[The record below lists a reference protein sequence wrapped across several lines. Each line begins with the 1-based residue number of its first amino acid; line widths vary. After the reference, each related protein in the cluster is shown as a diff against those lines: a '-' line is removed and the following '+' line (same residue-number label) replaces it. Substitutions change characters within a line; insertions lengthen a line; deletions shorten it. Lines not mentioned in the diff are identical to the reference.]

1 MKNDA
6 LLNNL
11 IQSPK
16 LVWYYEQIQEFIA
29 NEREKRLQFYANIT
43 EEEKAEFING
53 AIVIHS
59 PVRSKHNNAGLLLVG
74 LLNSFVYKYD
84 LGYVGYEKIM
94 VCLARNDY
102 EPDICFFDKSKSVD
116 FTPEQTLFPAP
127 DFVVEILSP
136 TTEARDRGIKFIDY
150 ADSGVREYWIIDADL
165 EIVEQYILQEGEY
178 RLIIKSNSGD
188 LSSVAVPN
196 FHIPIRAI
204 FDPCENLR
212 VLQDI
217 LIT

>member
-1 MKNDA
+1 MSNSKI
-6 LLNNL
+6 L
-11 IQSPK
+11 SRMSEK
-16 LVWYYEQIQEFIA
+16 
-29 NEREKRLQFYANIT
+29 KRLDFYQTIT

-53 AIVIHS
+53 EIVIHS

-94 VCLARNDY
+94 ICLARNDY
-102 EPDICFFDKSKSVD
+102 EPDICFFDKSKSLN
-116 FTPEQTLFPAP
+116 FTSEQTLFPAP

-136 TTEARDRGIKFIDY
+136 TTEERDRGVKFIDY
-150 ADSGVREYWIIDADL
+150 ADSGVREYWIVDADL

-188 LSSVAVPN
+188 LSSVAVSN

-204 FDPCENLR
+204 FDPSENLR
-212 VLQDI
+212 VLQNN
-217 LIT
+217 LIS